1 MALIRR
7 RILLASVIFLAVWPA
22 WAGPQQTDWRRYV
35 IPETGANVDLPTGI
49 FSNNVGKSETG
60 YGSRF
65 LTADGRANLTVQ
77 SLRNDNND
85 PPSAF
90 LARMRPP
97 RNIVYRRVTRNFF
110 AVSSIRNGLIWYDRC
125 NFSGRS
131 VTCVLINYPATEKR
145 AWDGVVTRISNSL
158 SKS

>member
-1 MALIRR
+1 MIGRT
-7 RILLASVIFLAVWPA
+7 ILLASAVFLAVWPA
-22 WAGPQQTDWRRYV
+22 YAAPQQADWRRYV

-60 YGSRF
+60 HGTRF
-65 LTADGRANLTVQ
+65 LTADGRANLTVR
-77 SLRNDNND
+77 SLRNENND

-97 RNIVYRRVTRNFF
+97 RDIVYRKVARNFF

-125 NFSGRS
+125 NFAGRS

>member
-1 MALIRR
+1 MR
-7 RILLASVIFLAVWPA
+7 RILLAAAVSLSVWPA
-22 WAGPQQTDWRRYV
+22 WSAPQQTDWRRYV

-49 FSNNVGKSETG
+49 FSNKVGNSEKG
-60 YGSRF
+60 YGARF

-77 SLRNDNND
+77 SLRNDSND

-90 LARMRPP
+90 LAKMRPP
-97 RNIVYRRVTRNFF
+97 SGIVYRKVTRNFF

-125 NFSGRS
+125 NFAGGS
-131 VTCVLINYPATEKR
+131 VTCVLINYPAAEKR

-158 SKS
+158 SKT